1 MKEKIMVVAAH
12 PDDEVLGCGGTIAKK
27 TLFEN
32 STVEVLILSKGIKS
46 RNIFLNNIEKQ
57 IKNNIRA
64 TLKSN
69 KLLGVKKTEILDFPD
84 NEFDTVSLL
93 KITKEIEKR
102 IHKFKPN
109 VIYTHFS
116 GDLNIDHQI
125 TNRAVLIATRP
136 LNKNIVNKIYGFEIC
151 SSTDWSFNTNK
162 NFFSPHHYEDITKT
176 IKKKILAL
184 KFYSKEMKKYPHSRS
199 YGNLINLSKFRGAT
213 VFKNNAE
220 AFELIRSIS

>member
-1 MKEKIMVVAAH
+1 MKEKILVIAAH

-27 TLFEN
+27 ALFEK
-32 STVEVLILSKGIKS
+32 STIEVLILSKGVKS
-46 RNIFLNNIEKQ
+46 RSNILKNINKD
-57 IKNNIRA
+57 IKNNIQSA
-64 TLKSN
+64 FKSN

-102 IHKFKPN
+102 IYKFKPN
-109 VIYTHFS
+109 VVFTHFS

-151 SSTDWSFNTNK
+151 SSTDWSFNINK
-162 NFFSPHHYEDITKT
+162 HSFAPNHYEDITRT

-184 KFYSKEMKKYPHSRS
+184 KFYSKEMRKFPHSRS
-199 YGNLINLSKFRGAT
+199 YENLINLSKFRGAT
-213 VFKNNAE
+213 VFKRNAE
-220 AFELIRSIS
+220 AFEVIRSIT